1 MVNSDVSAVRQAQYA
16 NFGSTFLGPLLSYFS
31 QQLLLNQPQN
41 TPVYF
46 LAREGYWL
54 QRAYKQYLHGANA
67 QRNSYY
73 LLASRAFLFKLL
85 LNDERSYAYS
95 LKGEFCGTFYNLMR
109 TRFLLSDAEI
119 TNLFTEQVFNTQI
132 DLQNDKNKVI
142 AMLTASHD
150 KIDLLIAPTKCAYL
164 AYLESIEVTSQST
177 LHLVD
182 LGYSGTIQS
191 LLGILLSR
199 NTHGHYLISSKPG
212 KHIIEGNTAVM
223 KGYLKEDVKI
233 GDGYLPLDRSMF
245 LESLL
250 TAPNGQFRDI
260 KFNTLSPKT
269 FDMYYGRKVASQ
281 RYFYLLEQIMA
292 GALGICEHNAQH
304 AISFTP
310 NELETLLESYLAKPN
325 MIPHAVRHIFDIDDD
340 VAGNGTVNAIQ
351 FFGLG

>member
-1 MVNSDVSAVRQAQYA
+1 MLTSEPRFA
-16 NFGSTFLGPLLSYFS
+16 NFGSVFLGPVLSFFS
-31 QQLLLNQPQN
+31 QRLLNNQPPDQ
-41 TPVYF
+41 PLYF

-54 QRAYKQYLHGANA
+54 QQAYNQHLNGAGK

-85 LNDERSYAYS
+85 LSDEQSYAYS
-95 LKGEFCGTFYNLMR
+95 LKGDFTGTFYDLMR
-109 TRFLLSDAEI
+109 TRFLLCDSEI
-119 TNLFTEQVFNTQI
+119 TSIFTEHVFNTQI
-132 DLQNDKNKVI
+132 DLKKDKSKVI
-142 AMLTASHD
+142 AILIDNHD
-150 KIDLLIAPTKCAYL
+150 KIDLLVAPIKCAYL
-164 AYLESIEVTSQST
+164 AYLKSIEVTAQHT

-182 LGYSGTIQS
+182 LGYSGTIQC
-191 LLGILLSR
+191 LLGILLNK
-199 NTHGHYLISSKPG
+199 NTHGHYLISSNPG
-212 KHIIEGNTAVM
+212 SHKVASTRAYM
-223 KGYLKEDVKI
+223 QGYLKEGVKL

-260 KFNTLSPKT
+260 KFNMLYPNS

-281 RYFYLLEQIMA
+281 RYFYLLEQVMA
-292 GALGICEHNAQH
+292 GALSLCEHNAQH
-304 AISFTP
+304 AVNFTA
-310 NELETLLESYLAKPN
+310 NELETLLASYLAKPN

>member
-1 MVNSDVSAVRQAQYA
+1 MLSNCKMPVSEPRFA
-16 NFGSTFLGPLLSYFS
+16 NFGSVFLGPVLSFFS
-31 QQLLLNQPQN
+31 QRLLDNQPQDK
-41 TPVYF
+41 PLYF

-54 QRAYKQYLHGANA
+54 QQAYNHYLNGARKQ
-67 QRNSYY
+67 QKSYY

-85 LNDERSYAYS
+85 LSDERSYTYS
-95 LKGEFCGTFYNLMR
+95 LKGDFTGTFYDLMR
-109 TRFLLSDAEI
+109 TRFLLCDSEI
-119 TNLFTEQVFNTQI
+119 TTIFTEHVFNTQI
-132 DLQNDKNKVI
+132 DLKKDKSKII
-142 AMLTASHD
+142 AMLTDSRD
-150 KIDLLIAPTKCAYL
+150 DIDLLVAPIKCAYL
-164 AYLESIEVTSQST
+164 AYLKSIEVTAQST

-191 LLGILLSR
+191 LLGILL
-199 NTHGHYLISSKPG
+199 NKDTHGHYLIASNPG
-212 KHIIEGNTAVM
+212 SHKVASTRAYM
-223 KGYLKEDVKI
+223 QGYLKEGVKI

-260 KFNTLSPKT
+260 KFNTLNPNS

-281 RYFYLLEQIMA
+281 RYFYLLEQVMA
-292 GALGICEHNAQH
+292 GALSLCEHNAQR
-304 AISFTP
+304 AVNFTA
-310 NELETLLESYLAKPN
+310 NELEILLESYLAKPN

>member
-1 MVNSDVSAVRQAQYA
+1 MANSAMSVVNQAQYS
-16 NFGSTFLGPLLSYFS
+16 NFGSTFLGPVLSFFS
-31 QQLLLNQPQN
+31 EKLLLNQPQD
-41 TPVYF
+41 TPIYF

-54 QRAYKQYLHGANA
+54 QRAYKQYLHGAGK

-85 LNDERSYAYS
+85 LSDERSYMFS
-95 LKGEFCGTFYNLMR
+95 LKGDFCGSFYSLMR

-119 TNLFTEQVFNTQI
+119 TTLFTEQVFNSQI
-132 DLQNDKNKVI
+132 DLSKDKNKVV
-142 AMLTASHD
+142 AMLSASRD
-150 KIDLLIAPTKCAYL
+150 KIDLLLAPIKCAYL

-191 LLGILLSR
+191 LLGILLNK
-199 NTHGHYLISSKPG
+199 NTHGHYLISSNPG
-212 KHIIEGNTAVM
+212 SHKIAGTSAFM
-223 KGYLKEDVKI
+223 QGYLKEGVKI

-260 KFNTLSPKT
+260 KFNTLNPNS

-281 RYFYLLEQIMA
+281 RYFYLLEQVMT
-292 GALGICEHNAQH
+292 GALSLCGHNAQY

-310 NELETLLESYLAKPN
+310 NELEALLESYLAKPN